1 MEFSEISG
9 LEINEGKTKI
19 IRIGTRLDDLVPTV
33 AFKYAQKFTLLG
45 VEIDNKLKKLD
56 ENFKERAKKIE
67 TKIILWR
74 KYNLS
79 TVGNLSISKTFLI
92 SQLGYLLSMLECPV
106 DLLESMQESIN
117 KFITRSNNS
126 LIVKTRI
133 YNKPKE
139 SKVMNPINI
148 CYLESKDIHK
158 MHVGIRHVIESFE
171 EVHKAYKDQKDDNI
185 TMYTPIDHL
194 SIIRT
199 NGPRIRNNGT
209 RMGKPTQ
216 LNVPYLFNS
225 KG

>member
-1 MEFSEISG
+1 MTVVIVETKENLIYVRDIFVEFSEISG

-19 IRIGTRLDDLVPTV
+19 IRIGPRLDDLVPTTKEV

-126 LIVKTRI
+126 WIAKTRI
-133 YNKPKE
+133 YNKPKNGGLGAINLKSIRIISKNGMGKE
-139 SKVMNPINI
+139 SKGRPV
-148 CYLESKDIHK
+148 
-158 MHVGIRHVIESFE
+158 V
-171 EVHKAYKDQKDDNI
+171 
-185 TMYTPIDHL
+185 
-194 SIIRT
+194 
-199 NGPRIRNNGT
+199 RNNA
-209 RMGKPTQ
+209 Q
-216 LNVPYLFNS
+216 AQIISN
-225 KG
+225 